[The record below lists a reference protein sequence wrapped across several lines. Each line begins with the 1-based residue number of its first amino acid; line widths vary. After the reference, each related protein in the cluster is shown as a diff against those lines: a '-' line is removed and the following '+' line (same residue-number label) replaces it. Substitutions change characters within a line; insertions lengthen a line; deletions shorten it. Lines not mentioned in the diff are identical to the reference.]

1 MQETHLP
8 RLTVA
13 AIRAIL
19 NVDDAIPVEP
29 FDFDIPNLE
38 AARALAAYADAP
50 VAIDEAL
57 IYQLGC
63 YEVP

>member
-1 MQETHLP
+1 LESPGFSRGEDVNRT
-8 RLTVA
+8 
-13 AIRAIL
+13 IL
-19 NVDDAIPVEP
+19 DVDDDVPVEP
-29 FDFDIPNLE
+29 FDFDIPNLD
-38 AARALAAYADAP
+38 AARALAAYAGEP